1 MQFALALV
9 APVIDIFAIAEAKRQ
24 AAGIPQHRL
33 ANQLGIRPS
42 HYANILRGHDPASA
56 WVRNR
61 LLEFVAD
68 RLVA

>member
-1 MQFALALV
+1 MQLALALA
-9 APVIDIFAIAEAKRQ
+9 APIIDIFPIAEAKRQ
-24 AAGIPQHRL
+24 AAGIPQHLL
-33 ANQLGIRPS
+33 ANQLGIGQS

-61 LLEFVAD
+61 LREFVAD